1 MLRNYLKIALRSL
14 VKNKVYSVINIGGLA
29 LGLACGLL
37 IFLFVKHHLSTDRH
51 HANYERI
58 YRINTDLHL
67 DDGTIEYNPDAPRP
81 MVKVLREEFPQVE
94 QAGFLMMNKEL
105 TVGVQQSGRKDPARF
120 LEKNHTAFVEPEW
133 FNILTYEWLQG
144 NPQTALG
151 QPNNVV
157 LTESLAKKYFGNANP
172 IGQILRLDNQT
183 NAIVSGLL
191 AEPPATTDTKIDL
204 FISIATL
211 TNLDYGHDP
220 TNWYELNSTKRL
232 YVLLKEGQSAAAVQR
247 GFAALSKKH
256 YGDNAHIFHFNIQPM
271 RELHFDVLRGGGAVR
286 SSLLWALGII
296 GLLLLGA
303 ACINFVNLATAQA
316 FGRSKEVG
324 VRKTLGSSRGQLMG
338 QFLLETTLL
347 ILAAAALATL
357 LFGWWLP
364 LFNNWTQ
371 LNLSVS
377 FDAPTLLFV
386 ALLLSIVVVVAGLYP
401 AILVSGFSPWAALRN
416 QIAAPS
422 NRGFSLQKTLV
433 IAQFAVCNAL
443 IIGALVVISQLRYI
457 QNADLG
463 FKKNNVVMVK
473 LPYGMSANHQS
484 FKQQVLQLNNVSS
497 VSLSH
502 RPPTSELQFGGSFK
516 FNNRPNWEPYPTR
529 DRLTDADFLK
539 TYGLQLVAGRNI
551 AKSDT
556 VQEYLINETLAR
568 RLGYKNPAQILGKT
582 LQYHLSP
589 VSLPIVGVVKDFHQK
604 SLREAIEPCII
615 ASKSDRYELSGIHIS
630 AGSPANLVGNVE
642 EIWQKLFPNEV
653 FQYQYLD
660 EQLASFYETETLIT
674 RLVNV
679 FTAITIFICCMGLY
693 GLVSQVVVRR
703 TKEIGIRK
711 VLGASVVSITTL
723 LSKDFLKLVLIA
735 LVVASP
741 VAYYLM
747 DKWLA
752 DFAYRINIEWWIFA
766 LAGVLAVSVAL
777 LTVSYQAIRAALMNP
792 VESLKTE

>member
-386 ALLLSIVVVVAGLYP
+386 ALLLSTVVVLAGLYP
-401 AILVSGFSPWAALRN
+401 AVLVSGFSPWAALRN

-433 IAQFAVCNAL
+433 VTQFSVCNAL

-568 RLGYKNPAQILGKT
+568 RLGYKNPVQILGKT

-615 ASKSDRYELSGIHIS
+615 ASKSESYELSGIHIS
-630 AGSPANLVGNVE
+630 AGSPANLVGNVK

-660 EQLASFYETETLIT
+660 DQLASFYETETLIT

-679 FTAITIFICCMGLY
+679 FTAISIFMCCRGLY

-711 VLGASVVSITTL
+711 VLGASVVSITAL

-741 VAYYLM
+741 VAYYLT

-752 DFAYRINIEWWIFA
+752 DYAYRINMEWWIFA
-766 LAGVLAVSVAL
+766 LAGVLAVAVAL